1 MAYDESL
8 AGRVRDALARQTG
21 IEEKRM
27 FGGIA
32 FLWHGNMLVG
42 AWKESLIARIGPEEY
57 ESALQEPSIREFDIT
72 GRAMKGW
79 VLVEPEAMEG
89 DAALQ
94 EWIQRALKFVK
105 TLPKK

>member
-42 AWKESLIARIGPEEY
+42 VWKESLIARIGPETY
-57 ESALQEPSIREFDIT
+57 ESALQEPYIREFDVT

-79 VLVEPEAMEG
+79 VLVEPEAIEE